1 MLKRTTLLPLILAA
15 ALTGCGNDSPENS
28 VDYTPEGTK
37 SYGGV
42 YVSASIGEPSN
53 LIPWLAG
60 DAASSEV
67 TAHIYNSL
75 IKYDKN
81 LEFEADLAQSWDV
94 SEDGLTLTFHLQ
106 PDAKWSDGTPFT
118 AHDVMATYKTITDPN
133 TRTPYAQKY
142 TIVKE
147 AKVLDDH
154 TFRVTYAE
162 PFAPALASWA
172 QLAILPKHKLDEA
185 EDINTAELVQAP
197 LGTGP
202 YKLQKWKRGQEI
214 QLIANPDS
222 FEGRPNITLL
232 RNRLITDLDAQFLA
246 LRKGEIDNMGLK
258 PIQYERLTNKDSFT
272 DRFAK
277 YRYMGRLYVYMGF
290 NLKHD
295 LFKDKHVRQ
304 ALSFATPR
312 ETIINGILMGHG
324 VASFGPFVPETWA
337 ENPNL
342 KPYPQDF
349 AKAKELLAN
358 AGWKDTDGDGILDKD
373 GKPFQFTVVT
383 NQGNDQRI
391 KTAEIMQQAFK
402 KVGVDMKIRVQEW
415 ATFIENTI
423 HKRDFDAVMLG
434 WSLPVEPDPY
444 DVWHSSKTGP
454 REFNFVGYNNPR
466 VDELITKARQTFD
479 QAERQKYLWE
489 FQEILHDEQPYLF
502 LFSPNSLVAIHRR
515 VKGVEPAPAGI
526 GYNFEDWY
534 IPESQRLYNADMIVQ

>member
-185 EDINTAELVQAP
+185 EDINTAELVQTP
-197 LGTGP
+197 LGTVEARAG
-202 YKLQKWKRGQEI
+202 
-214 QLIANPDS
+214 NP
-222 FEGRPNITLL
+222 
-232 RNRLITDLDAQFLA
+232 AYC
-246 LRKGEIDNMGLK
+246 K
-258 PIQYERLTNKDSFT
+258 P
-272 DRFAK
+272 
-277 YRYMGRLYVYMGF
+277 
-290 NLKHD
+290 
-295 LFKDKHVRQ
+295 
-304 ALSFATPR
+304 
-312 ETIINGILMGHG
+312 
-324 VASFGPFVPETWA
+324 
-337 ENPNL
+337 
-342 KPYPQDF
+342 
-349 AKAKELLAN
+349 
-358 AGWKDTDGDGILDKD
+358 
-373 GKPFQFTVVT
+373 
-383 NQGNDQRI
+383 
-391 KTAEIMQQAFK
+391 
-402 KVGVDMKIRVQEW
+402 
-415 ATFIENTI
+415 
-423 HKRDFDAVMLG
+423 
-434 WSLPVEPDPY
+434 
-444 DVWHSSKTGP
+444 
-454 REFNFVGYNNPR
+454 
-466 VDELITKARQTFD
+466 
-479 QAERQKYLWE
+479 
-489 FQEILHDEQPYLF
+489 
-502 LFSPNSLVAIHRR
+502 
-515 VKGVEPAPAGI
+515 
-526 GYNFEDWY
+526 
-534 IPESQRLYNADMIVQ
+534 

>member
-1 MLKRTTLLPLILAA
+1 MLKRSILPLIISASL
-15 ALTGCGNDSPENS
+15 LTACGNDTPENT
-28 VDYTPEGTK
+28 VDYSPEGTR
-37 SYGGV
+37 SHGGV

-60 DAASSEV
+60 DSASSEV

-75 IKYDKN
+75 IKYDKD
-81 LEFEADLAQSWDV
+81 LEFEPDLAQRWNI

-106 PDAKWSDGTPFT
+106 PDAKWADGMPFT
-118 AHDVMATYKTITDPN
+118 AHDVMATYKAITDPN

-147 AKVLDDH
+147 AKVLDEH
-154 TFRVTYAE
+154 TFRVTYSE

-185 EDINTAELVQAP
+185 EDINTAELVQIP

-214 QLIANPDS
+214 QLIENPDS
-222 FEGRPNITLL
+222 FEGRPGITLL

-290 NLKHD
+290 NLKRD
-295 LFKDKHVRQ
+295 LFSDKQVRQ
-304 ALSFATPR
+304 ALSYATPR

-324 VASFGPFVPETWA
+324 IASFGPFVPGTWA

-342 KPYPQDF
+342 KPYPQDLE
-349 AKAKELLAN
+349 KAKELLAK

-391 KTAEIMQQAFK
+391 KTAEIMQQGFK

-423 HKRDFDAVMLG
+423 HKRNFDAVMLG

-454 REFNFVGYNNPR
+454 REFNFVGYQNPR

-479 QAERQKYLWE
+479 QEERQKYLWE
-489 FQEILHDEQPYLF
+489 FQEILHEDQPYLF
-502 LFSPNSLVAIHRR
+502 LFSPYSLVAIHRR
-515 VKGVEPAPAGI
+515 VKGIEPAPAGI

-534 IPESQRLYNADMIVQ
+534 IPEDQRLYNAATIME